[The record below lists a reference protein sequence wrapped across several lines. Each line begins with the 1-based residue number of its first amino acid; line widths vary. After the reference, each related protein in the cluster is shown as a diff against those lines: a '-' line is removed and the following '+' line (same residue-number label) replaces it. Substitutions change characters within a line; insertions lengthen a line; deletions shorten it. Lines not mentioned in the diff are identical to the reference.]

1 MLSSLKLLPGREG
14 QKKKQQSSGEKE
26 NDLVS
31 HLLNEITSGY
41 LFLVVG
47 FFFSFQTNVSFGI
60 LQIYFKQIA
69 LDCCLLF

>member
-47 FFFSFQTNVSFGI
+47 FFFFH
-60 LQIYFKQIA
+60 FKQM
-69 LDCCLLF
+69 